1 MHRTLLAAILLG
13 ALFAASAQA
22 QAPQKPEVKSEA
34 AKPEAAKPEPGPGQ
48 EPDPKI
54 IEDIMTCLA
63 QGLPTDW
70 KRTWFVITQIGSDAS
85 GKSRDFAVVFFY
97 ATSDDDKKGKIMK
110 TCDADEIVAG
120 VGRLNAYLPESQQRW
135 SGAKFTFYRDG
146 RYDVAYDQSPFKPRA
161 KPAAKP
167 AAKKKQET
175 AK

>member
-54 IEDIMTCLA
+54 VEDIMTCLA
-63 QGLPTDW
+63 DGLPPDW
-70 KRTWFVITQIGSDAS
+70 QRTWFVITQIGSDAS
-85 GKSRDFAVVFFY
+85 GKARDFAVVFFY
-97 ATSDDDKKGKIMK
+97 ATSDEDKKGKIMK
-110 TCDADEIVAG
+110 TCDADVIVAG
-120 VGRLNAYLPESQQRW
+120 VGNLNVYLPEREKRW
-135 SGAKFTFYRDG
+135 SAATFTFYRDG
-146 RYDVAYDQSPFKPRA
+146 RYDVAYDQTPFKPRA

-167 AAKKKQET
+167 AAKNKQET